1 MAHKQKLRSFHLF
14 AGAGGGILAD
24 LILGHEVI
32 GACEIEK
39 YPRDVLLARQRD
51 GILPAFPIWD
61 DVCTLDGNPWR
72 GSVDI
77 LCGGF
82 PCQDISAAGKG
93 AGITG
98 ERSGLWKEYA
108 RLIGEMRPRF
118 VFAENSPLLRTRGL
132 GVVLED
138 LAALGYNARWGI
150 IGARDVGAPHKRD
163 RMWVLAYAMH
173 AGLQGQLYKRGT
185 CSERRENP
193 DGCTPANSGC
203 LRGSLWRQD
212 QSGSEVKS
220 LADAKRFGRI
230 KDKQPTKLRSDLFKQ
245 SSNDRRIPNA
255 EEIIKRSEGIGW
267 WGFECGGLWWHTDP
281 ANVLHPESEGGGALR
296 DSQETKGGVSCG
308 NAQHP
313 SERGVSTQDRQRPV
327 EPLVG
332 RVAHGVAHRVD
343 RLKAIGNG
351 QVPQCAALAWRILT
365 A

>member
-24 LILGHEVI
+24 LILGHGVI

-39 YPRDVLLARQRD
+39 YPRYVLLARQRD
-51 GILPAFPIWD
+51 GILPDFPIWD
-61 DVCTLDGNPWR
+61 DVCTLDGKPWR

-108 RLIGEMRPRF
+108 RLIGEMRPQF

-138 LAALGYNARWGI
+138 LAALGYNARWGVL
-150 IGARDVGAPHKRD
+150 GARDVGAPHKRD
-163 RMWVLAYAMH
+163 RMWVLAYATSV
-173 AGLQGQLYKRGT
+173 GLQGWGMASR
-185 CSERRENP
+185 
-193 DGCTPANSGC
+193 
-203 LRGSLWRQD
+203 
-212 QSGSEVKS
+212 
-220 LADAKRFGRI
+220 
-230 KDKQPTKLRSDLFKQ
+230 QPTITNVFAEVFPTRKVCEEDSKKLKAKPYILGKSH
-245 SSNDRRIPNA
+245 
-255 EEIIKRSEGIGW
+255 
-267 WGFECGGLWWHTDP
+267 GL
-281 ANVLHPESEGGGALR
+281 ANVM
-296 DSQETKGGVSCG
+296 
-308 NAQHP
+308 
-313 SERGVSTQDRQRPV
+313 
-327 EPLVG
+327 
-332 RVAHGVAHRVD
+332 D

-351 QVPQCAALAWRILT
+351 QVPMCAAVAFRILSQGL

>member
-61 DVCTLDGNPWR
+61 DVCTLDGNPWC

-138 LAALGYNARWGI
+138 LASLGYNARWGVL
-150 IGARDVGAPHKRD
+150 GARDVGAPHKRD
-163 RMWVLAYAMH
+163 RMWVLAYA
-173 AGLQGQLYKRGT
+173 
-185 CSERRENP
+185 N
-193 DGCTPANSGC
+193 
-203 LRGSLWRQD
+203 GSRSRQD
-212 QSGSEVKS
+212 SGTGELRTSRIEQPSEDTGLSNQTERGEVK
-220 LADAKRFGRI
+220 G
-230 KDKQPTKLRSDLFKQ
+230 
-245 SSNDRRIPNA
+245 
-255 EEIIKRSEGIGW
+255 
-267 WGFECGGLWWHTDP
+267 WWHTDP
-281 ANVLHPESEGGGALR
+281 ADLSDSDNEGLQGRTGQSCTGAQGEPIGHAAESNESEGAG
-296 DSQETKGGVSCG
+296 
-308 NAQHP
+308 
-313 SERGVSTQDRQRPV
+313 RPV
-327 EPLVG
+327 EPGLGGLVDG
-332 RVAHGVAHRVD
+332 LADFVDFTGTTFTKGVPRVAHGIDNRVN

-351 QVPQCAALAWRILT
+351 QVSQCAAMAFSILSEGLI
-365 A
+365 